1 MGFASH
7 TPDYLRQFRDC
18 LFFYLKGNEML
29 KTVCIRCNR
38 KLNKGEK
45 CGCNS
50 NRHREYDRFSRD
62 EKAKQF
68 YHSKEWARLTA
79 LCNSKCNGLD
89 LYELY
94 ENNKIVKGEL
104 SHNII
109 PVEDDAGKKFDID
122 NLIYVSQKTHNFI
135 HSVYARSKEEK
146 KALQTKL
153 FNYLLKIKKI

>member
-1 MGFASH
+1 MGFANY

-18 LFFYLKGNEML
+18 LFYLKGNDML
-29 KTVCIRCNR
+29 KTVCIKCNR
-38 KLNKGEK
+38 KLKQGER
-45 CGCNS
+45 CSCNS
-50 NRHREYDRFSRD
+50 NRHREYDRFIRD
-62 EKAKQF
+62 EKSKQF
-68 YHSKEWARLTA
+68 YHSKEWGKLTT
-79 LCNSKCNGLD
+79 LCKSKCNGLD
-89 LYELY
+89 IYELY

-104 SHNII
+104 SHHIV

-135 HSVYARSKEEK
+135 HSIYARSKEEK

>member
-1 MGFASH
+1 MSH
-7 TPDYLRQFRDC
+7 TPGYQRQCESC
-18 LFFYLKGNEML
+18 LFLKFERNIML
-29 KTVCIRCNR
+29 KTVCTRCNK

-45 CGCNS
+45 CSCNN

-62 EKAKQF
+62 EKSKQF
-68 YHSKEWARLTA
+68 YHSKEWGRLTA
-79 LCNSKCNGLD
+79 LCKSKCNGLD

-104 SHNII
+104 SHHII

-135 HSVYARSKEEK
+135 HSVYTRSKEEK
-146 KALQTKL
+146 KTLQIKL
-153 FNYLLKIKKI
+153 FNYLSKIKKN

>member
-1 MGFASH
+1 
-7 TPDYLRQFRDC
+7 
-18 LFFYLKGNEML
+18 ML
-29 KTVCIRCNR
+29 KTVCTKCNK
-38 KLNKGEK
+38 KLNQGER
-45 CGCNS
+45 CVCNS
-50 NRHREYDRFSRD
+50 NRHREYDRFNRD

-68 YHSKEWARLTA
+68 YHSKEWRRLTA
-79 LCNSKCNGLD
+79 LCKSKCNGLD

-104 SHNII
+104 SHHII

-135 HSVYARSKEEK
+135 HSVYARSKKEK

-153 FNYLLKIKKI
+153 FNYLLKIKKN